1 MLKWTL
7 FFFLSVSVCAQEL
20 PSFSYSG
27 DILDVVQ
34 RGSFRSVLTPREDVR
49 LSSSS
54 EGVIVSYSQKE
65 GDRVKR
71 GDVIIVLD
79 PRMEEA
85 ELGRAQAILDISE
98 AEKVRGEKEFK
109 RMEPLFRENI
119 ASEKQYAE
127 AIYLL
132 AQAQGHY
139 LEASQ
144 SVEVAKIRLEQRY
157 VRSPID
163 GVFFKKNKSVGE
175 SIGRYEVVARVIDSS
190 SLEFMLF
197 LGPEYFGQ
205 FKVGDVA
212 TLELLDGPGRGQQAT
227 GTIVFVDSLIDPA
240 SGTFRVRMELVP
252 TEAVVPGL
260 GAKLVDWPGKPKSP

>member
-1 MLKWTL
+1 MLKWIL
-7 FFFLSVSVCAQEL
+7 FFLLPVGVCAQET
-20 PSFSYSG
+20 PSFPYLG
-27 DILDVVQ
+27 DALDVVQ

-49 LSSSS
+49 LSSPS
-54 EGVIVSYSQKE
+54 EGVIVSYSKKE
-65 GDRVKR
+65 GERVTR
-71 GDVIIVLD
+71 GDVIMVLD

-85 ELGRAQAILDISE
+85 ELGRAQAILEISE

-144 SVEVAKIRLEQRY
+144 SVEIAKIRLDQRY

-175 SIGRYEVVARVIDSS
+175 SVGRYEVVARVIDSS
-190 SLEFMLF
+190 VLEFMLF

-212 TLELLDGPGRGQQAT
+212 TVELLDGPARGQRAT

-240 SGTFRVRMELVP
+240 SGTFRIRVELAP
-252 TEAVVPGL
+252 TDQVVSGL
-260 GAKLVDWPGKPKSP
+260 GARLVDWPGKPKSL